1 MEVFVKRK
9 RRRIKKI
16 GLALGGGGAR
26 GFAEIGVIKAFE
38 ENGITFDF
46 IAGTSVGSLIGGMY
60 CFGKTSSDMIEFA
73 KGLKEKDIKKGL
85 IPFVPSKTDGIK
97 ELITDFVG
105 DIKFSDLNIPFCA
118 VAVDMKTGNE
128 IHITKGLLKDAIA
141 GSCCVPGLFNPVKF
155 GDYLLFDGG
164 LQNTIPADVP
174 KLFDCD
180 AVIGVDIN
188 SSRGNGTTSTKY
200 IDLMMASISV
210 MMKGNVIKGYL
221 NADIMI
227 KPDMKRFKST
237 KFTGWQEMIEEGYK
251 ATMELM
257 PEIKKLMKKRKNK
270 WFLPL
275 FGRKKIKNDAIKN

>member
-1 MEVFVKRK
+1 MEVYVKRK

-38 ENGITFDF
+38 ENGINFDF
-46 IAGTSVGSLIGGMY
+46 VAGTSVGSLIGGMY

-73 KGLKEKDIKKGL
+73 KCLKEKDIKKGL

-97 ELITDFVG
+97 ALITDFVG
-105 DIKFSDLNIPFCA
+105 DVKFSDLKTPFCA

-128 IHITKGLLKDAIA
+128 VHITKGSLTDAIA

-210 MMKGNVIKGYL
+210 MMKSNVIKGYL

-237 KFTGWQEMIEEGYK
+237 KFTGWQEMIDEGYN
-251 ATMELM
+251 ATIELM

-270 WFLPL
+270 WFL
-275 FGRKKIKNDAIKN
+275 KKNPFP

>member
-1 MEVFVKRK
+1 MEVFIKRK

-46 IAGTSVGSLIGGMY
+46 VAGTSVGSLIGAMY
-60 CFGKTSSDMIEFA
+60 CFGKSSSDMIEFA
-73 KGLKEKDIKKGL
+73 KHLKESDIKKGM

-105 DIKFSDLNIPFCA
+105 NIKFSDLKIPFCA
-118 VAVDMKTGNE
+118 VAVDIKTGNE
-128 IHITKGLLKDAIA
+128 VHITKGLIKDAVA
-141 GSCCVPGLFNPVKF
+141 GSCCVPGLFNPVKLD
-155 GDYLLFDGG
+155 DYLLFDGG

-188 SSRGNGTTSTKY
+188 SSRGNGTTSNKY

-221 NADIMI
+221 NSDIMI

-275 FGRKKIKNDAIKN
+275 FRRKKI